1 MELRIELCR
10 ISFANGLWN
19 KSTAV
24 EGGKLKYNAEFIL
37 DERSKVLA
45 QGEDKTWKPI
55 TMDEVMLRVAA
66 DAKGGDRK
74 KGKTWL
80 DSLDARQKS
89 YRDGNKRV
97 KGDDVRDGYADRMYI
112 SAKNEKRPTVLTLQK
127 EEVESEEAS
136 PVYSGCYVDARVR
149 FYPNTKAGQQGIFAE
164 LKGVRFREDADSF
177 GGGGGRASADEFADA
192 TEGSDASD
200 YA

>member
-24 EGGKLKYNAEFIL
+24 EGGKLKYNAEFIF
-37 DERSKVLA
+37 DERTKVLA
-45 QGEDKTWKPI
+45 QGEGNTWRPI
-55 TMDEVMLRVAA
+55 TMDQVLLKVAT
-66 DAKGGDRK
+66 DVKGGDAK
-74 KGKTWL
+74 KGKIWL

-97 KGDDVRDGYADRMYI
+97 KGDDVRDGYADRMYV
-112 SAKNEKRPTVLTLQK
+112 SAKNEKRPTVLTLAR
-127 EEVESEEAS
+127 EEVEDEEHS
-136 PVYSGCYVDARVR
+136 PIYSGCYVDARVR
-149 FYPNTKAGQQGIFAE
+149 FYANTKAGQQGIFAE

-177 GGGGGRASADEFADA
+177 GGGGGRAGADEFADA
-192 TEGSDASD
+192 GEGADAAD